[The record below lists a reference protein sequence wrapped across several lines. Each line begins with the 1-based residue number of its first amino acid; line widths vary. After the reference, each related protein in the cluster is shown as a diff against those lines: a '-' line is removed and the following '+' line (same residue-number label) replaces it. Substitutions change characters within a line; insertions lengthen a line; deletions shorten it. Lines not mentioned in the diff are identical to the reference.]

1 MKASNNRNLNRNKV
15 DRYAMGLA
23 YQEMGKLNLM
33 ISAEMEHLE
42 IETLKTVEAFLK
54 TINILIKNS

>member
-15 DRYAMGLA
+15 DRYAMALA